1 MAESDFNKKI
11 AEQDIPKV
19 LAAIQTA
26 IESKKQWTLTVKG
39 SDNGGIID
47 IRLVLEKSYK

>member
-1 MAESDFNKKI
+1 MSEMKSKV
-11 AEQDIPKV
+11 ETEDIPKI

-26 IESKKQWTLTVKG
+26 IDSKKQWTLTVKG
-39 SDNGGIID
+39 ADNGGIVD

>member
-1 MAESDFNKKI
+1 MPETKSKV
-11 AEQDIPKV
+11 ELEDIPKI

>member
-1 MAESDFNKKI
+1 MPETKSKV
-11 AEQDIPKV
+11 ELEDIPKS